1 MSCGCDCDG
10 NPVWVGTGL
19 KFAVN
24 MTCPGF
30 DMDSDEWKITVTRGT
45 RRVEF
50 TPENAVQDDND
61 QWYICFDTA
70 ELGPGEVDIIFEAFV
85 PDEDFE
91 SGVRREVQKYR
102 LVNIKSV

>member
-1 MSCGCDCDG
+1 MRMRLRRESR
-10 NPVWVGTGL
+10 VGGDR
-19 KFAVN
+19 V
-24 MTCPGF
+24 
-30 DMDSDEWKITVTRGT
+30 EI
-45 RRVEF
+45 RREYDLPRIRYGQRRVEDHRHEVEF
-50 TPENAVQDDND
+50 TPENAVQDDNN